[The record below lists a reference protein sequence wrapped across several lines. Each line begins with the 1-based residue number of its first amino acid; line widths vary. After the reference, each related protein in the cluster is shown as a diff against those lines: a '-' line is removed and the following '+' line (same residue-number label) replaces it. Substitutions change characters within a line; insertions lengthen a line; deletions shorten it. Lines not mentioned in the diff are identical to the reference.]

1 MVEDEAFLFSMSVCF
16 IFIYKFTFDIVM
28 QPMSKKQTSKIFHKE
43 DFTQQATTS
52 KLSAQKIKSKRSNI
66 PSVKTFVSGILD
78 GNISLLSRAI
88 TLVESTNQ
96 KHTEKA
102 NKILEQC
109 LPHAN
114 NSVRIGIT
122 GVPGVGKSTFIEA
135 FGKHLTSMG
144 KKVAVLA
151 IDPTS
156 SLNKGSI
163 LGDKTRM
170 EALVIDKN
178 AFIRPSPSGN
188 SLGGVAQK
196 TRESIILCEAAGF
209 DTIIIETVG
218 VGQSETM
225 VHSMVDF
232 FLLLKIAGA
241 GDELQGIKRGII
253 EMADAIVIN
262 KSDGD
267 NKKNANIARVEFNR
281 ALHLYPSKESGWKPK
296 VLTAS
301 ALKNTGIDD
310 IYEMIESY
318 ILLVKNNDFFEKNR
332 NEQNTFWLKSTIQQH
347 LFDSFFKNKK
357 ISKILNEEIEALKKG
372 ETTPFSSAKKI
383 LNFYSQQ
390 SIRNN

>member
-1 MVEDEAFLFSMSVCF
+1 LIDKNTSSLQEKDGVS
-16 IFIYKFTFDIVM
+16 
-28 QPMSKKQTSKIFHKE
+28 QPE
-43 DFTQQATTS
+43 TTS
-52 KLSAQKIKSKRSNI
+52 KSSAKKIQSKRSKQ
-66 PSVKTFVSGILD
+66 PSVKEYVAGILN
-78 GNISLLSRAI
+78 GNITFLSRGI
-88 TLVESTNQ
+88 TLIESTNN
-96 KHTEKA
+96 KHQEKA

-109 LPHAN
+109 IPYAN
-114 NSVRIGIT
+114 KSIRIGIT
-122 GVPGVGKSTFIEA
+122 GVPGVGKSTFIEV
-135 FGKHLTSMG
+135 FGKYLTGLG

-151 IDPTS
+151 VDPSS

-170 EALVIDKN
+170 EELVTDKN

-209 DTIIIETVG
+209 DTVIIETVG

-262 KSDGD
+262 KADGD
-267 NKKNANIARVEFNR
+267 NVKNAKIAKVEFNR
-281 ALHLYPSKESGWKPK
+281 ALHLYPPKESGWQPK

-301 ALKNTGIDD
+301 ALKNKGIKD
-310 IYEMIESY
+310 IEEMIEGY
-318 ILLVKNNDFFEKNR
+318 ISVSKENGFFDQKR
-332 NEQNTFWLKSTIQQH
+332 NQQNKFWLQSTIQQNLH
-347 LFDSFFKNKK
+347 DSFFKNDV
-357 ISKILNEEIEALKKG
+357 IVNALKKEIELLQNG
-372 ETTPFSSAKKI
+372 ATTPFVSAQKL
-383 LNFYSQQ
+383 LNLYNEQ
-390 SIRNN
+390 S